1 SREQAAL
8 KPLRVKALAFGDL
21 HLQELKSWR
30 EDVFSG
36 AYPCEFPL
44 FEVPYEELLSRLW

>member
-1 SREQAAL
+1 
-8 KPLRVKALAFGDL
+8 VKSLAFGDL

-36 AYPCEFPL
+36 SYPCEFPL
-44 FEVPYEELLSRLW
+44 FEVPYEELLSRL